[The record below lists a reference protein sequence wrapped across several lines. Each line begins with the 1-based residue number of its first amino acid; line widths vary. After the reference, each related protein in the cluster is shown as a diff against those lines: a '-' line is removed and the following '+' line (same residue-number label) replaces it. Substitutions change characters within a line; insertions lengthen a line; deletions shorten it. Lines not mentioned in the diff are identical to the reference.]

1 MKKIL
6 QKYADTNGLSASLSL
21 VTKRWNSCFIPRHQL
36 RQTCWNS
43 DRQFSSPWCHLDV
56 DTGLKK
62 KKKINKRIQTL
73 HLEDVK

>member
-6 QKYADTNGLSASLSL
+6 QKYDDTNGLSASLSL
-21 VTKRWNSCFIPRHQL
+21 VIKISNSCFIPRHQL
-36 RQTCWNS
+36 CQTCWNS

-62 KKKINKRIQTL
+62 KKIKKRIQTL